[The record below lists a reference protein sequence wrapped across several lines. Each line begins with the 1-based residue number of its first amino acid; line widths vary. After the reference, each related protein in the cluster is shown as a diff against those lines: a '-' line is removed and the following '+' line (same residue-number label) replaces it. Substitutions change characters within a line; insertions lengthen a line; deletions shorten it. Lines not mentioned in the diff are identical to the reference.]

1 MSDREALLLRSIS
14 NENIEEQITNAW
26 SKLMY
31 YFKLVDDVLL
41 LTHTHPKL
49 RRFRSYNNSDLNF
62 EDQSALLV
70 FAGIICPNYL
80 EGKCILLCP
89 SQCRGNKAT
98 LYNLNEIEHNLI
110 NTQDFDLGGEL
121 VHPVRVLLYPS
132 HQWIE
137 NYYTVPINSLINDLS
152 QIQKNRIVE
161 MILSSQPLFE
171 ELLHLEDGDAHLL
184 RNINNNEIPRVEM
197 AWYIQ
202 LIHPESS
209 DSYKFCFSCEY
220 YTRTV
225 DFLIKILNFFAF
237 ILNICG
243 IALSFGYPFDI
254 ETLLL
259 ILISIIAL
267 LLEFFNMCFS
277 FIPNNKLISM
287 AMVIVYGMMLL
298 YSSVTKS
305 NSDVIFNYFKSSSAI
320 IGTFHFLLLF
330 CCK

>member
-14 NENIEEQITNAW
+14 NDSIEEHITNTW

-49 RRFRSYNNSDLNF
+49 RRFRSYNNSDLTY

-80 EGKCILLCP
+80 EGKCILLN
-89 SQCRGNKAT
+89 SSKCRGNKAT
-98 LYNLNEIEHNLI
+98 LYNLNEIDHNLI
-110 NTQDFDLGGEL
+110 NTEDFDLGGEL
-121 VHPVRVLLYPS
+121 VHPVRVLFYPS
-132 HQWIE
+132 HIWIE
-137 NYYTVPINSLINDLS
+137 NYYIEPINTLINDLS

-161 MILSSQPLFE
+161 MILLSQPLFE

-184 RNINNNEIPRVEM
+184 RNINNEIPRVEM

-220 YTRTV
+220 YMRTV

-237 ILNICG
+237 VINICG
-243 IALSFGYPFDI
+243 IALSFGYSFDQ

-259 ILISIIAL
+259 IFLSIISVF
-267 LLEFFNMCFS
+267 LEFLNMCFS
-277 FIPNNKLISM
+277 FIPKNKLISV
-287 AMVIVYGMMLL
+287 AMVIVYGIILL
-298 YSSVTKS
+298 YLSVIKS
-305 NSDVIFNYFKSSSAI
+305 KSDITFSYFKSSSAI